1 MDRQKRVQDAGVSN
15 ESLMDTGKF
24 QEAWV
29 SISWWYRQARGVHA
43 PTTLEALDKVT
54 TERAE
59 IYSCRPPEVLR
70 VQILVRKSDISDGI
84 PTEAEVET

>member
-29 SISWWYRQARGVHA
+29 SISWWYWQARGAQA
-43 PTTLEALDKVT
+43 PPTLETLDELLT
-54 TERAE
+54 DREDFYR
-59 IYSCRPPEVLR
+59 CRRPEGFR
-70 VQILVRKSDISDGI
+70 VPILVRKSDIENGI
-84 PTEAEVET
+84 PTES